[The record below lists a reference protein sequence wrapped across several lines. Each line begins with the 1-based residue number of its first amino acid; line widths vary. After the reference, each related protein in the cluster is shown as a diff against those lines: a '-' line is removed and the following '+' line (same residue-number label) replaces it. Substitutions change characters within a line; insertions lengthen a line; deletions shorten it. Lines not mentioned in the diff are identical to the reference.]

1 MERPLHAQPHK
12 STVALVRWSKKPG
25 ENPVIRF
32 IILTVFGLILCLF
45 LMIFMP
51 GLRSGGAV
59 ALFTVSFAALLT
71 IPAVSGQRT
80 FMRGLTQR
88 VNDTIAEVS
97 DSPGDQLSVG
107 EFRRLIKS
115 GEPLPLLVGG
125 VPGLSLHV
133 ERVATAEEN
142 ARRNGWRSL
151 LWSRRRTA
159 PQVSIGWLPQP
170 STPTAASP
178 ALPAPILPKLRGRG
192 SGPWRTRPAPRA
204 GGSRQSC

>member
-142 ARRNGWRSL
+142 APQKWLAVFTVVPPENG
-151 LWSRRRTA
+151 
-159 PQVSIGWLPQP
+159 
-170 STPTAASP
+170 AASFDRLV
-178 ALPAPILPKLRGRG
+178 AAAIDADRGVTG
-192 SGPWRTRPAPRA
+192 TSGTNP
-204 GGSRQSC
+204 S